1 MCNEQYNR
9 IKQLEEALAHQEA
22 MVQDL
27 SVQLVQQWLAIE
39 TINRRMKELDE
50 KIEEQ
55 SVSQAVPQLGEPP
68 PPHY

>member
-1 MCNEQYNR
+1 MSDEQSRR
-9 IKQLEEALAHQEA
+9 IQQLEEALAHQEA

-27 SVQLVQQWLAIE
+27 SVQLTQQWQTIE
-39 TINRRMKELDE
+39 KINRRMQELEE

-55 SVSQAVPQLGEPP
+55 SLSQDVPQSGEPP

>member
-1 MCNEQYNR
+1 MCNEQSNR
-9 IKQLEEALAHQEA
+9 IKQLEEATAHQEA
-22 MVQDL
+22 MVQEL
-27 SVQLVQQWLAIE
+27 NVQLVQQWQTIE
-39 TINRRMKELDE
+39 TINRRIKELDE

>member
-1 MCNEQYNR
+1 MSEEQSR
-9 IKQLEEALAHQEA
+9 LIKQLEEALAHQEA

-27 SVQLVQQWLAIE
+27 SVQLTQQWQTIE
-39 TINRRMKELDE
+39 KINRRMQELEE

-55 SVSQAVPQLGEPP
+55 SLSQDVPQSGEPP

>member
-1 MCNEQYNR
+1 MCNEQSNR
-9 IKQLEEALAHQEA
+9 IRQLEEALAHQEA

-27 SVQLVQQWLAIE
+27 SVQLVQQWQAIE

-55 SVSQAVPQLGEPP
+55 SVSHTVPELGEPP

>member
-1 MCNEQYNR
+1 MSDDQSGR
-9 IKQLEEALAHQEA
+9 INQLEEALAHQEI

-27 SVQLVQQWLAIE
+27 SDQLTQQWQTIE
-39 TINRRMKELDE
+39 KINQRMKELEE

-55 SVSQAVPQLGEPP
+55 SLSLDAPQLGEPP

>member
-1 MCNEQYNR
+1 MCNEQSNR
-9 IKQLEEALAHQEA
+9 IKQLEEATAHQEA

-27 SVQLVQQWLAIE
+27 NVQLFQQWQTIE

-55 SVSQAVPQLGEPP
+55 SVSLNVPQLGEPP